1 MGETV
6 FDLRA
11 STAALVAGGGLL
23 LMVVLSMV
31 GILFLEGLFVPGDA
45 ATTAANIAGN
55 GLAFRLALAAVVLV
69 VALDVVVAWALYV
82 FLRPVS
88 RSGSLLA
95 ALFRLVYAAIFA
107 SALANL
113 ASIPALLDGSGVGSA
128 FEPGQVDALVLSN
141 VTAFQTAWD
150 LGLVFFGIHLLVLG
164 YLAGRSAY
172 VPTIVGLLV
181 ALAGAGYVIDSLGVL
196 LLESY
201 TLEVAMVT
209 FVGEVVLLGWLL
221 YRGRTVTRADVDGA
235 RPGA

>member
-1 MGETV
+1 MV
-6 FDLRA
+6 IDLRA

-23 LMVVLSMV
+23 LMVVLSIV
-31 GILFLEGLFVPGDA
+31 GIPLLEGLFVSGDA

-55 GLAFRLALAAVVLV
+55 GLEFRLAVAAVVLV
-69 VALDVVVAWALYV
+69 AALDVVVAWALYV
-82 FLRPVS
+82 FLRPAS
-88 RSGSLLA
+88 RGLSLLA

-113 ASIPALLDGSGVGSA
+113 ASIPALLDGSAVGGTV
-128 FEPGQVDALVLSN
+128 EPAQVDALVLAK
-141 VTAFQTAWD
+141 VTAFQNAWD

-164 YLAGRSAY
+164 YLAARSSY
-172 VPTIVGLLV
+172 VPTIVGGLV

-209 FVGEVVLLGWLL
+209 FVGEVALLGWLL
-221 YRGRTVTRADVDGA
+221 YRGRTVTRADIDETRAGA
-235 RPGA
+235 